1 MIIELRGLT
10 IEFMIK
16 HSRCILNF
24 FSLMCNIFVLKTY
37 WFILKRLNMDN
48 TLVLELCTIIVK
60 NILIETILKRS
71 IVMVENTTIVVAS

>member
-1 MIIELRGLT
+1 
-10 IEFMIK
+10 
-16 HSRCILNF
+16 
-24 FSLMCNIFVLKTY
+24 
-37 WFILKRLNMDN
+37 MDN